1 MCGRSCVR
9 AFSPSSEQWSKACSS
24 PAQPRRYAGVWAGP
38 CGPGSRKSGSGC
50 EREEKTERRS
60 CEARPPFNGRRRAH
74 GRAEALRPLAP
85 PATPPPEPARVAV
98 SAACACRAQLPRGA
112 RASRG
117 RRPGSQG
124 DLQGSPAFPARLP
137 TRQRVFPPLARGL
150 QRGRGQGRR
159 LLFGGRERHE
169 SAIRKGFCDREAE
182 VLLFGFPGS
191 EGGAAGACM
200 GDAWW

>member
-50 EREEKTERRS
+50 EREEKTERRP
-60 CEARPPFNGRRRAH
+60 CETRPPFNGRRRAH
-74 GRAEALRPLAP
+74 GRAEALRPSVPPP
-85 PATPPPEPARVAV
+85 PARAGARGRVRRVRVPRPTATRGESEPRPPPGAPGRSPGLARV
-98 SAACACRAQLPRGA
+98 
-112 RASRG
+112 SRPPPHAPAG
-117 RRPGSQG
+117 LS
-124 DLQGSPAFPARLP
+124 SP
-137 TRQRVFPPLARGL
+137 
-150 QRGRGQGRR
+150 GQGAPAWPGPEEEAFIR
-159 LLFGGRERHE
+159 GRERHE

-191 EGGAAGACM
+191 KGGAAGACM